1 MTGGW
6 TEERQA
12 TLTRLVH
19 AGKSAGE
26 ISKVLGVSRSAIIGR
41 VHRSTD
47 LHLTGRSVKTTVALG
62 TAKGIP
68 STKPKKAAPVHP
80 GNLRGKR
87 EGRSGDPVFHQPIT
101 TAEAYAFDAA
111 SRALPI
117 GKLRLRGD
125 CKFPVNEAAPGEPH
139 LFCGLPTMRGSW
151 CDHHRRRV
159 AGAGTRGEQA
169 ASEEPRGRR

>member
-1 MTGGW
+1 MRSAW
-6 TEERQA
+6 TDDRQA
-12 TLTRLVH
+12 TLIRLVR

-80 GNLRGKR
+80 GNLRGKK
-87 EGRSGDPVFHQPIT
+87 EGRSSDPVFHVPIT
-101 TAEAYAFDAA
+101 PTDACAYDAA

-125 CKFPVNEAAPGEPH
+125 CKFPVNEAARGESH
-139 LFCGLPTMRGSW
+139 LFCGLPTKGGPW
-151 CDHHRRRV
+151 CDHHRRR
-159 AGAGTRGEQA
+159 ASGAGTRDEQA
-169 ASEEPRGRR
+169 ATAEPRGKR